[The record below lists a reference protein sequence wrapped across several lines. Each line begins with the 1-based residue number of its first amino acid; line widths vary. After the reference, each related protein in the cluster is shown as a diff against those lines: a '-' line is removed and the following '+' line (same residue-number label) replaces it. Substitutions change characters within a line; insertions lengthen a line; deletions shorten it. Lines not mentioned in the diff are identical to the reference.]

1 MFDFMRR
8 TGSVRRKTGIAKM
21 KFKEL
26 MQLKGELVESIRDE
40 SMMKRALRSLSEL
53 SKGELCAF
61 YTEEDDYYISIML
74 ESRELTTCLP
84 EIREKLKTAY
94 QMFTNSSSERGD
106 VHENVYYLTEEM
118 NVAILVGNV
127 RVESYFIVPVIDE
140 STVRGVLFI
149 GSPRKDAFNRNDI
162 RRFRELAEEGSGE
175 RAVTPA
181 LDGACEFIGL
191 LLEALPYGAAYVSL
205 EGQVHRANDL
215 FGSVLKTGRSHPE
228 TIYEISHFSPF
239 NISRIWD
246 EFKVGGRNL
255 IERELIGSGTA
266 ERSIAVTFVRLSGL
280 SDEYDVLLILRDTTA
295 FHERERAKEEMLAT
309 VAHEIRTPM
318 TALKNSL
325 GIILG
330 STSRRAAYC
339 DQQQPGAFNAEKR
352 FLEMALRTISRLE
365 MLVDGLID
373 VSTVR
378 KADRPLELD
387 LVSAEQFLE
396 EASLLFIEP
405 MRKKG
410 IQFSVAVDERAAEIV
425 FDRDRMEQII
435 QNLLANAM
443 KNVPSGGSISVSVSP
458 LDSVIDDKFPL
469 IPWKYLSPPQ
479 FIELCVLDTGTGI
492 PRKVID
498 DINPLPERRGTIRK
512 PGRGLGLYIAK
523 KLMQQHGG
531 VLVAERREDGGSAV
545 HLYLPADQKTRTI
558 IQTVYGV
565 DQYIDR
571 MIDKGLSPV
580 LYTITKEGE
589 ETWIEALAGWETKPV
604 LNPDRDEIAREGVFL
619 WSLGNSFA
627 IAVTAEKRYMRDPS
641 LLAGG
646 AGDWRKPLAGL
657 QSRKIRVGWAIGPRD
672 GTSYSTLISVSL
684 GRAVEETVAMT

>member
-1 MFDFMRR
+1 
-8 TGSVRRKTGIAKM
+8 
-21 KFKEL
+21 
-26 MQLKGELVESIRDE
+26 
-40 SMMKRALRSLSEL
+40 
-53 SKGELCAF
+53 
-61 YTEEDDYYISIML
+61 ML
-74 ESRELTTCLP
+74 NFLP
-84 EIREKLKTAY
+84 
-94 QMFTNSSSERGD
+94 S
-106 VHENVYYLTEEM
+106 
-118 NVAILVGNV
+118 
-127 RVESYFIVPVIDE
+127 
-140 STVRGVLFI
+140 
-149 GSPRKDAFNRNDI
+149 
-162 RRFRELAEEGSGE
+162 
-175 RAVTPA
+175 
-181 LDGACEFIGL
+181 
-191 LLEALPYGAAYVSL
+191 
-205 EGQVHRANDL
+205 
-215 FGSVLKTGRSHPE
+215 
-228 TIYEISHFSPF
+228 
-239 NISRIWD
+239 
-246 EFKVGGRNL
+246 
-255 IERELIGSGTA
+255 
-266 ERSIAVTFVRLSGL
+266 SGL
-280 SDEYDVLLILRDTTA
+280 SDEYEVLLILRDTTT

-330 STSRRAAYC
+330 STSRRATYC

-352 FLEMALRTISRLE
+352 ILEMALRTISRLE

-410 IQFSVAVDERAAEIV
+410 IQFTVAVDERAAEIV

-458 LDSVIDDKFPL
+458 LDSVIDDKLPL

-523 KLMQQHGG
+523 RLMQQHGG

-558 IQTVYGV
+558 IQAVYSV

-589 ETWIEALAGWETKPV
+589 ETWMEALAGWETKPV
-604 LNPDRDEIAREGVFL
+604 LNPDRDEIARDGVFR
-619 WSLGNSFA
+619 WSPSRGSGS
-627 IAVTAEKRYMRDPS
+627 EYDRD
-641 LLAGG
+641 A
-646 AGDWRKPLAGL
+646 
-657 QSRKIRVGWAIGPRD
+657 
-672 GTSYSTLISVSL
+672 
-684 GRAVEETVAMT
+684 